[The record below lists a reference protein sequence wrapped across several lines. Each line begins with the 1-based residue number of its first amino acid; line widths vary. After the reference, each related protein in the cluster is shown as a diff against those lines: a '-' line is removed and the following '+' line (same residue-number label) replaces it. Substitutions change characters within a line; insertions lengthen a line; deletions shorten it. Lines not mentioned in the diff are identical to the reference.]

1 MPAVSVILP
10 VKNQGKYIEAALRSV
25 VEQEFKDMEIIV
37 INDGSTDNTGKII
50 RDFQSDKRVRI
61 IELPESQG
69 IVAALNAGLKT
80 ASGNY
85 IARMDGDDIMHPKRI
100 GKQYDFMESHPRV
113 DLCGCA
119 VTCFSDSGT
128 ISPGVR
134 YFQEWHNALLTEDN
148 MRQNIYVDSPMVH
161 PTFFGTRSFFK
172 RLGGYRDTGFAED
185 YDLIFRAVF
194 SGAKL
199 AKLPERLLDWR
210 DHPDRETRTN
220 PNLKKDRLFRQKARF
235 FREFDPMAN
244 QPLYLF
250 GIWRYG
256 KSLLDALHEEGLT
269 VEGVI
274 DPSGKRLASGVRG
287 LPAFDLTMKLPEN
300 AVLINALPISGSPI
314 PEART
319 FLADKTVLNWVL

>member
-1 MPAVSVILP
+1 MAAVSVIFP
-10 VKNQGKYIEAALRSV
+10 VKNQEKYIEVALRSV
-25 VEQEFKDMEIIV
+25 VKQEFEDMEIIV
-37 INDGSTDNTGKII
+37 IDDGSTDETREKIHL
-50 RDFQSDKRVRI
+50 FQNDSRLRVIKFPQSR
-61 IELPESQG
+61 G
-69 IVAALNAGLKT
+69 IVTALNAGLKT

-100 GKQYDFMESHPRV
+100 RKQYDFMESHPRV

-128 ISPGVR
+128 ISRGVR
-134 YFQEWHNALLTEDN
+134 HFQDWHNSHLSEKD

-161 PTFFGTRSFFK
+161 PTFFGTRSFFQ

-185 YDLIFRAVF
+185 YDLIFRAIF

-210 DHPDRETRTN
+210 DHPNRETRTN
-220 PNLKKDRLFRQKARF
+220 PDLKKDRLFRQKARF

-300 AVLINALPISGSPI
+300 AILINALPISGSPI
-314 PEART
+314 PEAST
-319 FLADKTVLNWVL
+319 FLSDKTVLNWVL